1 MRINPLE
8 KYAYLIGQ
16 TINKW
21 TVLEL
26 KNDRRHADAI
36 CRCEC
41 GTIKPVNIRNLIND
55 CTKDCGCGR
64 KKYLS
69 KSRSKNLVGRTFGR
83 LKVEELLPDS
93 NKFNRRMYK
102 CKCECGN
109 TVIVPSS
116 SLTTNHTLSCGCLN
130 SYYNSYIAKLLDD
143 AKIEYKSEY
152 QVIIDDD
159 RYRFDFYLPQ
169 YNLFIEYD
177 GSQHYSPRFYIGLC
191 KSQEL
196 GIERFNKQKL
206 RDEIKSKYCSDN
218 NINLLRIPYWE
229 SKNIETIIDDCLQRL
244 NEKDFIKSA

>member
-1 MRINPLE
+1 M
-8 KYAYLIGQ
+8 
-16 TINKW
+16 
-21 TVLEL
+21 
-26 KNDRRHADAI
+26 
-36 CRCEC
+36 
-41 GTIKPVNIRNLIND
+41 
-55 CTKDCGCGR
+55 
-64 KKYLS
+64 
-69 KSRSKNLVGRTFGR
+69 
-83 LKVEELLPDS
+83 
-93 NKFNRRMYK
+93 
-102 CKCECGN
+102 
-109 TVIVPSS
+109 
-116 SLTTNHTLSCGCLN
+116 
-130 SYYNSYIAKLLDD
+130 LDD